1 MPFKTRYMKTY
12 LLSISLLSAG
22 LSLHA
27 QQNFQLKGE
36 IKNVDK
42 PYVYLSYNNDGARIT
57 DSARIQNN
65 KFTLKGK
72 VGEPVMA
79 TLYLD
84 PDIRSFDDPNL
95 LSFYLEPKNM
105 SIGLESGKF
114 KEAVVKGSKTQDE
127 WSSLDRSKQPIQ
139 QEMEAVLQEYDK
151 RHKAYTEAAKELQA
165 LELKVKKMK
174 EDTYA
179 YRDNFE
185 PFNARKKALDL
196 AFIKA
201 NPDSYVSAYL
211 LRFMVAGSKLDQ
223 LEALY
228 GGLSDRVQNSSY
240 GLEISKEI
248 EEFKSG
254 SPGSKAYEFRS
265 TDINGKPL
273 ALTDFRGQYVLLD
286 FWASWCVPCRKGNP
300 HLISLYNKYKAD
312 GFEIIGVA
320 DDDRNHEAWHK
331 AVEQDGIEIWK
342 HVLRGLKYEN
352 GEFDRSNAISD
363 HFGTSTL
370 PTKILVNPEG
380 VIIGRYAAD
389 ADTDADLDKKLI
401 EIFGK

>member
-1 MPFKTRYMKTY
+1 MKNY
-12 LLSISLLSAG
+12 LFTISLLAAG
-22 LSLHA
+22 LTVHA
-27 QQNFQLKGE
+27 QQSFQLKGE
-36 IKNVDK
+36 VKNVNS
-42 PYVYLSYNNDGARIT
+42 PYIYLSYTNNGARLV

-72 VGEPVMA
+72 IAEPVMA
-79 TLYLD
+79 SIYLD
-84 PDIRSFDDPNL
+84 PNIRNFEDPNL
-95 LSFYLEPKNM
+95 LSFYLEPKNI
-105 SIGLESGKF
+105 SIQLEGDRF
-114 KEAVVKGSKTQDE
+114 KNAIVKGSKTQDE
-127 WSSLDRSKQPIQ
+127 WSALDKSKQTIQ
-139 QEMEAVLQEYDK
+139 QEMEGVLQEYDK
-151 RHKAYTEAAKELQA
+151 RNKAYMEADKELKA
-165 LELKVKKMK
+165 LEIKVKQMK

-185 PFNARKKALDL
+185 PFHARRKALDL

-211 LRFMVAGSKLDQ
+211 LRFMVAGSKLQ
-223 LEALY
+223 ELETLY
-228 GGLSDRVQNSSY
+228 GGLSDQVKKSSY
-240 GLEISKEI
+240 GQEIYKEI
-248 EEFKSG
+248 EEFRSG
-254 SPGSKAYEFRS
+254 SPGSKAYEFS
-265 TDINGKPL
+265 TTDINGKPL
-273 ALTDFRGQYVLLD
+273 ALADFRGQYVLLD

-300 HLISLYNKYKAD
+300 HLISLYNKYKAE

-320 DDDRNHEAWHK
+320 DDDRNHGAWHK

-342 HVLRGLKYEN
+342 HVLRGLKFEN

-363 HFGTSTL
+363 RFGTSTL

-389 ADTDADLDKKLI
+389 AGTDADLDKKLL

>member
-1 MPFKTRYMKTY
+1 MRYMRNY
-12 LLSISLLSAG
+12 LLSIGLLAASAT
-22 LSLHA
+22 LHA

-36 IKNVDK
+36 IKNTDR
-42 PYVYLSYNNDGARIT
+42 PYVYLSYSNNGAHIL

-65 KFTLKGK
+65 KFILKGK

-79 TLYLD
+79 NIYLD
-84 PDIRSFDDPNL
+84 RSIRSFDDPNL
-95 LSFYLEPKNM
+95 FNFYLEPKNI
-105 SIGLESGKF
+105 SIQLESGKF

-127 WSSLDRSKQPIQ
+127 WSSLDKSKQAIQ
-139 QEMEAVLQEYDK
+139 KEMQVVLQEYDK
-151 RHKAYTEAAKELQA
+151 RNKAYSEAEKELKA

-211 LRFMVAGSKLDQ
+211 LRFMVSGSKLPE

-228 GGLSDRVQNSSY
+228 GGLSDKVKKSSY

-254 SPGSKAYEFRS
+254 SPGSKAYEFS
-265 TDINGKPL
+265 TTDINGKPL
-273 ALTDFRGQYVLLD
+273 ALTDFRGKYVLLD

-312 GFEIIGVA
+312 GFEIIGVS
-320 DDDRNHEAWHK
+320 DDDRNHDAWRK
-331 AVEQDGIEIWK
+331 AVEQDEIGIWK

-352 GEFDRSNAISD
+352 GTFDRSASISD
-363 HFGTSTL
+363 RFGTSTL

-380 VIIGRYAAD
+380 TIIGRYAAD
-389 ADTDADLDKKLI
+389 AGTDADLDKKLM